1 MRNPF
6 AAISYG
12 IMRSASHLVIL
23 ITLILLAIFGVAY
36 IYSTGYISSDYPVR
50 PNWLRQCVFLNAGA
64 CVAYF
69 FARLDIQ
76 KRSWQLLII
85 SCYLCSVIL
94 LVAVLL
100 MGRSVGGARRW
111 IALGPLFLQPAEFA
125 KVFTLLAGAIVL
137 SGDFLRS
144 KWLELPVALCVF
156 AVPVLL
162 IAREPSYGNAASV
175 LPGLALMIGLRF
187 LPSWLWR
194 CAIAAFMI
202 AFFVGIAGLYYLRSL
217 PPEPVS
223 QTVVQNDTST
233 IKSLLRGYH
242 LKRLKSYLSPRGGW
256 NEQQSLMTVA
266 GGGLFGK
273 GYLNGTMKS
282 LGFLPRTVAP
292 TDFIFAVIAEEGGF
306 LFGVLPVVIL
316 YGLLIAIVMHWASRA
331 QNQLSLNI
339 LVAGSSLLM
348 VHICVGI
355 GMTIRLLP
363 VIGLPLPLLSY
374 GGSFTVAMLTLIGAM
389 ISCDRATMPQDASEH
404 NPDAPAIFQIPL
416 LFRLKIWRQ

>member
-1 MRNPF
+1 M
-6 AAISYG
+6 S
-12 IMRSASHLVIL
+12 
-23 ITLILLAIFGVAY
+23 
-36 IYSTGYISSDYPVR
+36 
-50 PNWLRQCVFLNAGA
+50 
-64 CVAYF
+64 
-69 FARLDIQ
+69 
-76 KRSWQLLII
+76 
-85 SCYLCSVIL
+85 
-94 LVAVLL
+94 
-100 MGRSVGGARRW
+100 
-111 IALGPLFLQPAEFA
+111 
-125 KVFTLLAGAIVL
+125 
-137 SGDFLRS
+137 
-144 KWLELPVALCVF
+144 
-156 AVPVLL
+156 
-162 IAREPSYGNAASV
+162 
-175 LPGLALMIGLRF
+175 GLRF

-194 CAIAAFMI
+194 CAIAAFMLT
-202 AFFVGIAGLYYLRSL
+202 FFVGIAGLYYLRSL
-217 PPEPVS
+217 PPETAN
-223 QTVVQNDTST
+223 QTVVQNDTGT

-389 ISCDRATMPQDASEH
+389 ISCDRATIPQDASEH